1 MNVYMIAGGLL
12 LFPPYGVMGAVAYSR
27 SRRLAGIDHL
37 ESQTQALK
45 ARDRSLAAMGIGAA
59 ILVIL
64 LIVAIFTLNDFAVAR
79 GYFDFEVIREA
90 LPSMT
95 RAFLRLNVSLAIVSE
110 LIVIPWSIAIALA
123 RGSKSKA
130 VAPIRLM
137 VLMYGD
143 LFRGIPAL
151 LTLLIVGYGI
161 PRSGIPVLSKIS
173 PFWAMVIAL
182 TLVYGAYVS
191 EVIRSGISSIPRG
204 QLLAAR
210 AIGLTEYQAA
220 RYVVLPQAIRV
231 VTPAL
236 LGWFVVLIKDTS
248 LVSVLGLLDA
258 VNIARIGVVNYAS
271 LTPLVAAALLFLIA
285 TVPLTRLTDMLLAR
299 TQARMQGQ

>member
-1 MNVYMIAGGLL
+1 MIAGGLL
-12 LFPPYGVMGAVAYSR
+12 LFPPYGVMGAVAYRR

-64 LIVAIFTLNDFAVAR
+64 LILAIFTLNDFAVAR
-79 GYFDFEVIREA
+79 GYFNFEVIREA

-110 LIVIPWSIAIALA
+110 LIVIPWSIAVALA
-123 RGSKSKA
+123 RGSTSKA
-130 VAPIRLM
+130 VAPIRVM
-137 VLMYGD
+137 VLVYGD

-161 PRSGIPVLSKIS
+161 PRSGIPVLSEIS

-204 QLLAAR
+204 QLLAANTR
-210 AIGLTEYQAA
+210 PSGTSCCRRPSVSSHL
-220 RYVVLPQAIRV
+220 RYWGGSWYSSRTRLWYRSSVCSMPS
-231 VTPAL
+231 
-236 LGWFVVLIKDTS
+236 TS
-248 LVSVLGLLDA
+248 LG
-258 VNIARIGVVNYAS
+258 
-271 LTPLVAAALLFLIA
+271 
-285 TVPLTRLTDMLLAR
+285 
-299 TQARMQGQ
+299 